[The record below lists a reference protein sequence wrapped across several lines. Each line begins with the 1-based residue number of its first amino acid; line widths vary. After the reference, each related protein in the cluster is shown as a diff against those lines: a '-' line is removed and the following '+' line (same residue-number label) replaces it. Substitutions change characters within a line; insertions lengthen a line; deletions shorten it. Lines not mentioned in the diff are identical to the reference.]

1 MEVEGVY
8 YIAQV
13 KQKKQAWKMYKEAV
27 ERNQTAGHIDVE
39 VRSKVGWPH
48 TDSDPPLGETQQ
60 QVPSECQHGGQHSGQ
75 VLPGKYIER
84 DHHVSPHLFHIAKFF
99 FANFVTCVK

>member
-1 MEVEGVY
+1 MFVLIEPLNCPGRFAMEVEGVY

-39 VRSKVGWPH
+39 VRSKIEG
-48 TDSDPPLGETQQ
+48 
-60 QVPSECQHGGQHSGQ
+60 
-75 VLPGKYIER
+75 PGLTLTLIL
-84 DHHVSPHLFHIAKFF
+84 H
-99 FANFVTCVK
+99 

>member
-39 VRSKVGWPH
+39 VRSKIEGSASL
-48 TDSDPPLGETQQ
+48 SDPGPPLGETQ
-60 QVPSECQHGGQHSGQ
+60 
-75 VLPGKYIER
+75 
-84 DHHVSPHLFHIAKFF
+84 
-99 FANFVTCVK
+99 

>member
-1 MEVEGVY
+1 MLFYPRLPSYQGIGFVCFNSARHVSHLSGVRFAMEVEGVY

-39 VRSKVGWPH
+39 VRNKIEG
-48 TDSDPPLGETQQ
+48 
-60 QVPSECQHGGQHSGQ
+60 
-75 VLPGKYIER
+75 PGPALTLIL
-84 DHHVSPHLFHIAKFF
+84 H
-99 FANFVTCVK
+99 

>member
-1 MEVEGVY
+1 MYSILFVLIPSVISHLRFAMEVEGVY

-39 VRSKVGWPH
+39 VRH
-48 TDSDPPLGETQQ
+48 RLTLT
-60 QVPSECQHGGQHSGQ
+60 
-75 VLPGKYIER
+75 
-84 DHHVSPHLFHIAKFF
+84 
-99 FANFVTCVK
+99 VTLTLILH

>member
-1 MEVEGVY
+1 MIPPLTSPVRFAMEVEGVY

-39 VRSKVGWPH
+39 VEVELKAQPDLILLH
-48 TDSDPPLGETQQ
+48 
-60 QVPSECQHGGQHSGQ
+60 
-75 VLPGKYIER
+75 
-84 DHHVSPHLFHIAKFF
+84 
-99 FANFVTCVK
+99 

>member
-39 VRSKVGWPH
+39 VRH
-48 TDSDPPLGETQQ
+48 TLT
-60 QVPSECQHGGQHSGQ
+60 
-75 VLPGKYIER
+75 LT
-84 DHHVSPHLFHIAKFF
+84 
-99 FANFVTCVK
+99 VTLTLILH

>member
-1 MEVEGVY
+1 MVPRYASTLVTSTVENSEAVAREVFFNVILPETAFISRWSSLFVLIPPLTSPVRFAMEVEGVY

-39 VRSKVGWPH
+39 VRGR
-48 TDSDPPLGETQQ
+48 
-60 QVPSECQHGGQHSGQ
+60 
-75 VLPGKYIER
+75 IEG
-84 DHHVSPHLFHIAKFF
+84 SA
-99 FANFVTCVK
+99 